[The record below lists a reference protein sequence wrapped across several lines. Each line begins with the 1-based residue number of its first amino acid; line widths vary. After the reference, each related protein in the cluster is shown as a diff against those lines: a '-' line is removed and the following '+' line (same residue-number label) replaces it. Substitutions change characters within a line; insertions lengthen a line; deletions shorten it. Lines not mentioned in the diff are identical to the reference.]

1 MSNIQPLVDALNA
14 LVAGQQVAGFSTH
27 IKAPEVFKPE
37 TRGDE
42 VQKWQ
47 DWKFAFENFVGVVD
61 PTMAEEMK
69 DAAQKADEI
78 VFSVLTDERKRRA
91 EKLYSLLSSLMKNR
105 PLRLVRGISRTR
117 MAMRLGGSP

>member
-1 MSNIQPLVDALNA
+1 MANIQPLVDALNA
-14 LVAGQQVAGFSTH
+14 LVAGQQVAGFSKH

-61 PTMAEEMK
+61 PTMAQEMK
-69 DAAQKADEI
+69 DAAQKSDEI
-78 VFSVLTDERKRRA
+78 FFFFFS
-91 EKLYSLLSSLMKNR
+91 SLLFQPQK
-105 PLRLVRGISRTR
+105 SRI
-117 MAMRLGGSP
+117 LGLFYWAVSRQ